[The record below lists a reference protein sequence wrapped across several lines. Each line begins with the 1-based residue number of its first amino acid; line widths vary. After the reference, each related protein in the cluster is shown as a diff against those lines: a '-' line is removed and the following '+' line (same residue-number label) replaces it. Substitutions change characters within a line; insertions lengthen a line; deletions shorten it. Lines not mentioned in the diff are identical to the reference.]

1 MTEPEPEPDSS
12 WPRVPAGGRLV
23 ALVPDLMDR
32 SRISA
37 GLATVEFLAGPPAL
51 ADLGPLD
58 VVLVDLGRAG
68 VLQAVAGCAA
78 LVVGFVSHVDED
90 LAQQAR
96 SAGVAEVLARSVFF
110 RRLGR

>member
-1 MTEPEPEPDSS
+1 MTEPEPEPGSS
-12 WPRVPAGGRLV
+12 WPPVPAGGRLV

-37 GLATVEFLAGPPAL
+37 GLATVDFLAGPVAL

-68 VLQAVAGCAA
+68 VLQALAGCAA
-78 LVVGFVSHVDED
+78 QVVGFVSHVDED

>member
-1 MTEPEPEPDSS
+1 MTEPEPEPGSS
-12 WPRVPAGGRLV
+12 WPPVPTGGRLV

-37 GLATVEFLAGPPAL
+37 GLATVEFLAGPAAL

-58 VVLVDLGRAG
+58 VALVDLGRPG
-68 VLQAVAGCAA
+68 VLQAVAGCVAQ
-78 LVVGFVSHVDED
+78 VVGFVSHVDED

>member
-1 MTEPEPEPDSS
+1 MTEPGSQAGSS
-12 WPRVPAGGRLV
+12 WPAVPAGGRLV

-37 GLATVEFLAGPPAL
+37 GLATVDFLAGPVAL

-68 VLQAVAGCAA
+68 VLQALAGCAA
-78 LVVGFVSHVDED
+78 QVVGFVSHVDED

-96 SAGVAEVLARSVFF
+96 SGGVAEVLARSVFF

>member
-1 MTEPEPEPDSS
+1 MT
-12 WPRVPAGGRLV
+12 RQA
-23 ALVPDLMDR
+23 
-32 SRISA
+32 IH
-37 GLATVEFLAGPPAL
+37 ATVNGETVDFLAGPVAL

-68 VLQAVAGCAA
+68 VLQALAGCAA
-78 LVVGFVSHVDED
+78 QVVGFVSHVDED
-90 LAQQAR
+90 LAQRAR

>member
-1 MTEPEPEPDSS
+1 MTEPEPEPGSS
-12 WPRVPAGGRLV
+12 WPPVPAGGRLV

-37 GLATVEFLAGPPAL
+37 GLATVDFLAGPVAL

-68 VLQAVAGCAA
+68 VLQALAGCAA
-78 LVVGFVSHVDED
+78 QVVGFVSHVDED
-90 LAQQAR
+90 LAQRAR

>member
-1 MTEPEPEPDSS
+1 MTEPEPEPGSP
-12 WPRVPAGGRLV
+12 WPPVPAGGRLV

-37 GLATVEFLAGPPAL
+37 GLATVDFLAGPVAL

-68 VLQAVAGCAA
+68 VLQALAGCAA
-78 LVVGFVSHVDED
+78 QVVGFVSHVDED
-90 LAQQAR
+90 LAQRAR

>member
-1 MTEPEPEPDSS
+1 MTEPGSQAGSS
-12 WPRVPAGGRLV
+12 WPAVPAGGRLV

-37 GLATVEFLAGPPAL
+37 GLATVDFLAGPVAL

-78 LVVGFVSHVDED
+78 QVVGFVSHVDED